1 MLTNH
6 RFRRDDSRMSRR
18 SARDSDAATHL
29 SVVEAWLETQTSL
42 NTRAA
47 YRADLETFGRWCASH
62 GSMPLRAD
70 AATLVRFQAARQAA
84 GDSASTVRRRWSALS
99 SFYQFAL
106 ENDVTPTNPAL
117 AAARPKVLT
126 GDPSPTPLLSSQAVD
141 AYRALAAALDP
152 RLEALVALLVFDGL
166 KLGEA
171 LALDIEDVTGRPP
184 RMSLT
189 IRRHGVAKQIALDP
203 DSARAVYR
211 CAGRRLGGPLFTS
224 ARPSSQD
231 QPRRLTRFG

>member
-1 MLTNH
+1 
-6 RFRRDDSRMSRR
+6 
-18 SARDSDAATHL
+18 
-29 SVVEAWLETQTSL
+29 
-42 NTRAA
+42 
-47 YRADLETFGRWCASH
+47 
-62 GSMPLRAD
+62 LRAD

-106 ENDVTPTNPAL
+106 ENDVTATNPAL

-189 IRRHGVAKQIALDP
+189 IRRHGVAKRIALDP

-231 QPRRLTRFG
+231 QPRRLTRFGADHLIKQLNTSGEARVTANALRRFHITASHEAGTDLDSVRERAGLAHVRTVRRYLRHRT